1 MTPHDAYSAR
11 YSADPADPSQ
21 AERLAAYSAGW
32 GDRARTAAS
41 CAAGDAATVAATL
54 ESYNRW
60 RRGNADGLEQ
70 PHPHA
75 IGEAIDRAVAMLSA
89 DVSEVSAPSDAQLDQ
104 ALCERD
110 TYHEWADKLS
120 EKIAH
125 LTGADVGEHSSA
137 NNPWREALNADVP
150 EGCTPA
156 DARVLR
162 EANHALAIEVHE
174 LREALSTPLAA
185 VAKADMVMVP
195 REPTEAMVR
204 ACMRNDQGGLMTP
217 EYRKAVY
224 RAMVAAATSH
234 PTPKE

>member
-1 MTPHDAYSAR
+1 MTPHDSYAAR

-32 GDRARTAAS
+32 DDRARTAAS
-41 CAAGDAATVAATL
+41 CAGWQPIETAPAGTEDGILICTEGFPGSTEEVFWHDGSECYGHRGEAGWFS
-54 ESYNRW
+54 ESD
-60 RRGNADGLEQ
+60 RGNLLTASNAHGTHWMPL
-70 PHPHA
+70 PA
-75 IGEAIDRAVAMLSA
+75 
-89 DVSEVSAPSDAQLDQ
+89 AP
-104 ALCERD
+104 
-110 TYHEWADKLS
+110 
-120 EKIAH
+120 
-125 LTGADVGEHSSA
+125 GAPA
-137 NNPWREALNADVP
+137 NSLLADVP
-150 EGCTPA
+150 EGCTPT